1 MSVVRLDVTSRP
13 VDGGRAFGDVGA
25 YEELSGEA
33 WFAVDPLATANAV
46 VVDLE
51 LAPRGSDGCV
61 TYSADVRILRPVDD
75 RRGNRG
81 IFLDVVNRGSS
92 IAARMLEP
100 GPMGPDTQLTEGFL
114 LQRGYT
120 VVSCGWQHDVPRG
133 GGRFGLT
140 APPAIV
146 DGKPLIGRVTTAK
159 QIDQPAT
166 VLGPFDGSAPECGY
180 PALDVAE
187 LGATLTVRDDP
198 SGPGQVIPRER
209 WKFVDAHH
217 VSCADGFA
225 LGKTY
230 ELSYTA
236 VGAPVTGA
244 GFLALRDLLS
254 FLRCAPAS
262 AGNPCANQIDFA
274 LAMGGSQTG
283 RLLRQMLHLGLCED
297 EQGRLVLEGILA
309 IAAGARMTEANW
321 RFGQPSAQ
329 GPRSA
334 VFPFTDAV
342 QTDPVTG
349 QADGLVRRA
358 LARGNVPRVMHIN
371 TSSEYCSSAAIT
383 HVSAALSH
391 LTADGKTDVQLPP
404 EVRMYHVAGT
414 QHAPSPLPLN
424 AHEGLGAFYAN
435 TIDYKPFVR
444 AAVDTLYAWVRL
456 GTEPPPSRHPRLDD
470 GTLVTRD
477 VVRELLPRLPGP
489 GLPTREFQ
497 AQRCAASGF
506 DARTASGDPG
516 ASFAPDLVPRIDA
529 DGNEVAGLR
538 LPDVSV
544 PLATYTG
551 WNPRR
556 PETGGAHLLVR
567 ASGSTIPFA
576 RTQQERLAGGDP
588 RPSIEERY
596 ASRELFLE
604 GVRSA
609 ALALVDERYLLGAD
623 VDALVEA
630 SAQRYDELMR
640 LNSPTPFR
648 LTQAGRASNVE
659 QNRTSVEP

>member
-1 MSVVRLDVTSRP
+1 
-13 VDGGRAFGDVGA
+13 
-25 YEELSGEA
+25 
-33 WFAVDPLATANAV
+33 
-46 VVDLE
+46 
-51 LAPRGSDGCV
+51 
-61 TYSADVRILRPVDD
+61 
-75 RRGNRG
+75 
-81 IFLDVVNRGSS
+81 
-92 IAARMLEP
+92 
-100 GPMGPDTQLTEGFL
+100 
-114 LQRGYT
+114 
-120 VVSCGWQHDVPRG
+120 
-133 GGRFGLT
+133 
-140 APPAIV
+140 
-146 DGKPLIGRVTTAK
+146 
-159 QIDQPAT
+159 
-166 VLGPFDGSAPECGY
+166 
-180 PALDVAE
+180 
-187 LGATLTVRDDP
+187 
-198 SGPGQVIPRER
+198 
-209 WKFVDAHH
+209 
-217 VSCADGFA
+217 
-225 LGKTY
+225 
-230 ELSYTA
+230 
-236 VGAPVTGA
+236 
-244 GFLALRDLLS
+244 
-254 FLRCAPAS
+254 
-262 AGNPCANQIDFA
+262 
-274 LAMGGSQTG
+274 MGGSQTG

-391 LTADGKTDVQLPP
+391 LTADGKTDVPLPP

-424 AHEGLGAFYAN
+424 AHDGLGAFYAN

-456 GTEPPPSRHPRLDD
+456 GTEPPPSRYPRLDD

-489 GLPTREFQ
+489 GLPTSEFH
-497 AQRCAASGF
+497 AQ
-506 DARTASGDPG
+506 
-516 ASFAPDLVPRIDA
+516 DLVPRIDA

-604 GVRSA
+604 RVRSA

-640 LNSPTPFR
+640 LNSPTPFT

-659 QNRTSVEP
+659 QNRTSAEP